1 MKFIYDSQ
9 VKTNGTQNNE
19 YFYLSSTADASQF
32 INTLVLQSYDHKKVP
47 VVLEF
52 QNNSGTDFK
61 SLTGTVL
68 DGTKFYVVGQLDP
81 KDFEND
87 ERTEIR
93 DRVFTQDY
101 TTVLNLKVKSLEKSY
116 NVVPNLL
123 SPRLEMGIE
132 LTPDWVQ
139 ATTKDVIL

>member
-1 MKFIYDSQ
+1 
-9 VKTNGTQNNE
+9 
-19 YFYLSSTADASQF
+19 
-32 INTLVLQSYDHKKVP
+32 
-47 VVLEF
+47 
-52 QNNSGTDFK
+52 
-61 SLTGTVL
+61 
-68 DGTKFYVVGQLDP
+68 VGQLDP

-87 ERTEIR
+87 VRTEIR